1 MKKNTYYFSHDYS
14 AHNDFKILFLRQ
26 QLGIEGYGIYW
37 FLIETLANA
46 DGILPLKVIPA
57 LSMQMHTT
65 EAKVEAV
72 IKNFELFEISE
83 NDFFSIRLNK
93 NLQKLQDLKETNSK
107 KGLKSAELKRL
118 KMLNNSTA
126 VEPQLNRGSTK
137 ERKGKEKKRKE
148 LEEYN
153 SFKDTESN
161 KEQNKLERDTTRN
174 ILLEK
179 SNLFRQPNIPT
190 QEQVWE
196 VICRAGGTKEMAE
209 SFFQKYESYGWIT
222 SNGAITNFVP
232 LANRFVYNWKKNDE
246 KKPQVKKSIY
256 TMTGTERAELFEKQ
270 KKEYEEQNKSNQSD
284 FEALN
289 FEDI

>member
-1 MKKNTYYFSHDYS
+1 MKKNTYYFSHDYN

-37 FLIETLANA
+37 FLIETLANS

-118 KMLNNSTA
+118 KTLNNSTA
-126 VEPQLNRGSTK
+126 VEPQLNHGLTK
-137 ERKGKEKKRKE
+137 ERKGKEKKE
-148 LEEYN
+148 N
-153 SFKDTESN
+153 IDNNIFKDTEAINHTKNIESN
-161 KEQNKLERDTTRN
+161 PTPNV
-174 ILLEK
+174 LLEN
-179 SNLFRQPNIPT
+179 SNLFRKPNVPT
-190 QEQVWE
+190 FEQVHE
-196 VICRAGGTKEMAE
+196 DFIRKGGTKEMAE
-209 SFFQKYESYGWIT
+209 KFFEINSGLDWYYKNSP
-222 SNGAITNFVP
+222 ITNF
-232 LANRFVYNWKKNDE
+232 RHFVSSYISSWKNNDSKKIKTIKN
-246 KKPQVKKSIY
+246 VH
-256 TMTGTERAELFEKQ
+256 TMTGTEKAELYEKQ
-270 KKEYEEQNKSNQSD
+270 KLEYAQKQKLNESD
-284 FEALN
+284 FEVLN

>member
-1 MKKNTYYFSHDYS
+1 MKKNTYYFSHDYN

-72 IKNFELFEISE
+72 IKNFELFEITE

-93 NLQKLQDLKETNSK
+93 NLQKLQDLKDTNSK

-118 KMLNNSTA
+118 KMLNNSTT
-126 VEPQLNRGSTK
+126 VEPQLNHGSTK

-148 LEEYN
+148 IEEYN
-153 SFKDTESN
+153 TFKDTEDNKHNKNLESN
-161 KEQNKLERDTTRN
+161 PTQES
-174 ILLEK
+174 LLK
-179 SNLFRQPNIPT
+179 NSNLFRKPNVPT
-190 QEQVWE
+190 FEQVHE
-196 VICRAGGTKEMAE
+196 EFIRKGGTKEMAE
-209 SFFQKYESYGWIT
+209 KFFEINSGLDWYYKNSP
-222 SNGAITNFVP
+222 ITNFS
-232 LANRFVYNWKKNDE
+232 NFVSGYISSWKNNDD
-246 KKPQVKKSIY
+246 KS
-256 TMTGTERAELFEKQ
+256 Q
-270 KKEYEEQNKSNQSD
+270 KIPKTTYKV
-284 FEALN
+284 FTPR
-289 FEDI
+289 EDW